1 MKIII
6 TESMSERMF
15 NLVYNY
21 IDTLYDWDEVRYF
34 DEENYDF
41 APIELIDYE
50 ENVLMRVYMP
60 DYWTDITESGIKM
73 KEDSPMLDLGYELQR
88 DLKTKFGPLYKEPLK
103 KWFEDN
109 YGIKIKSVDMS

>member
-1 MKIII
+1 
-6 TESMSERMF
+6 MSERMF
-15 NLVYNY
+15 DLVYNY
-21 IDTLYDWDEVRYF
+21 IDNLYDWQEVHSRINPYF
-34 DEENYDF
+34 DQEF

-50 ENVLMRVYMP
+50 ENVLIRVYMP
-60 DYWTDITESGIKM
+60 DYWSDETESGIKL

-103 KWFEDN
+103 KWFEDT

>member
-1 MKIII
+1 
-6 TESMSERMF
+6 
-15 NLVYNY
+15 
-21 IDTLYDWDEVRYF
+21 
-34 DEENYDF
+34 
-41 APIELIDYE
+41 
-50 ENVLMRVYMP
+50 
-60 DYWTDITESGIKM
+60 M